1 MRLVLK
7 FSGVPVA
14 SAERDPF
21 TLRGGE
27 MKFAH
32 QLAFNTHPD
41 WRDSYIDYDK
51 LKRLIYVIERVV
63 RAGAGPLVPRNPSV
77 LA

>member
-1 MRLVLK
+1 MGIVRFVLR
-7 FSGVPVA
+7 SVGVPVA
-14 SAERDPF
+14 PADLDP
-21 TLRGGE
+21 LKLPGGD

-63 RAGAGPLVPRNPSV
+63 RAALSPLP
-77 LA
+77 